1 MKPVKKIDF
10 IFLSIVL
17 LYSIYAG
24 LYIYRTS
31 FMVGNERYFVLF
43 DDAMISMR
51 YAKNLAEG
59 HGLVWNPGEDPVE
72 GYTNPLWV
80 VYMAIFHLLPIPASK
95 ISLSIQISGALFLI
109 INLYFTKKVTS
120 ILTQNKIVPYLAVL
134 LTAFYMPLNNW
145 GLQGME
151 VSVLVLMTTAALW
164 RVLKSLGEDIF
175 SPWPY
180 ILLAIGTLVR
190 IDIVVP
196 YLVIFGYLLITK
208 PKWIRANL
216 LWGLGLLLVFVL
228 AQTAFRLLYYGDL
241 LPNTYYLKM
250 EGFPLILRVK
260 RGLMVLSDFII
271 QMNWVLFLLPFLI
284 LIFKFD
290 QNTILLTLVILG
302 QIAYSV
308 YVGGDAWEHQGGSN
322 RYLSIAMPVFF
333 ILFIT
338 SLHAVIKAIAS
349 YTRLRPLSD
358 TTFVNLCTL
367 IFALF
372 SMYNFNFFLKTAPRT
387 IETWL
392 LKRQPI
398 FVEANKE
405 YLRMVQ
411 AIDLFTTPQAKLAVV
426 SAGSIPYFSGRPS
439 IDLLGKNDRFIAHQ
453 PNHLPA
459 SIADIRPGHM
469 KWDYDYSIGQLK
481 PDVIV
486 QLWGDSAPAEV
497 YLQEFYTVIEVDGL
511 QFSVRTGS
519 PEIIWELFEPVP

>member
-10 IFLSIVL
+10 MFLGLVL
-17 LYSIYAG
+17 LYSLYAG

-31 FMVGNERYFVLF
+31 FKIGEERYFVLF

-51 YAKNLAEG
+51 YAKNLADG

-95 ISLSIQISGALFLI
+95 VSLSIQISGAVFLI

-120 ILTQNKIVPYLAVL
+120 ILTQNKIVHYLAVI

-151 VSVLVLMTTAALW
+151 VSVLVLLTTAAIW
-164 RVLKSLGEDIF
+164 KVLTSLKENKF

-196 YLVIFGYLLITK
+196 YLVIFGYLLISR
-208 PKWIRANL
+208 PKWIRSNL
-216 LWGLGLLLVFVL
+216 FWGLGLLGVFIL
-228 AQTAFRLLYYGDL
+228 GQTAFRFWYYGDL

-250 EGFPLILRVK
+250 EGFPLILRIK
-260 RGLMVLSDFII
+260 RGLMVLSEFIV
-271 QMNWVLFLLPFLI
+271 QMNWVLFLLPFLT
-284 LIFKFD
+284 LLFKFD
-290 QNTILLTLVILG
+290 QNTILLALVISG

-322 RYLSIAMPVFF
+322 RYLSIAMPLFF
-333 ILFIT
+333 VLFIT
-338 SLHAVIKAIAS
+338 SLNSVIKAISS
-349 YTRLRPLSD
+349 YARVPRLSK
-358 TTFVNLCTL
+358 TTFINLCTT

-372 SMYNFNFFLKTAPRT
+372 CMYNFNFFLRTAPRT
-387 IETWL
+387 IETWI

-405 YLRMVQ
+405 YLMMVQ
-411 AIDLFTTPQAKLAVV
+411 AIDQFTTPQAKLAVV
-426 SAGSIPYFSGRPS
+426 SAGSIPYFSERPS

-459 SIADIRPGHM
+459 SIAEIRPGHM

-486 QLWGDSAPAEV
+486 QLWGDSAPAEA
-497 YLQEFYTVIEVDGL
+497 YLQEFYTVIEIDDL
-511 QFSVRTGS
+511 QFSVRSGS
-519 PEIIWELFEPVP
+519 PEIIWELFEPTP

>member
-1 MKPVKKIDF
+1 
-10 IFLSIVL
+10 
-17 LYSIYAG
+17 
-24 LYIYRTS
+24 
-31 FMVGNERYFVLF
+31 
-43 DDAMISMR
+43 
-51 YAKNLAEG
+51 
-59 HGLVWNPGEDPVE
+59 
-72 GYTNPLWV
+72 
-80 VYMAIFHLLPIPASK
+80 
-95 ISLSIQISGALFLI
+95 
-109 INLYFTKKVTS
+109 
-120 ILTQNKIVPYLAVL
+120 
-134 LTAFYMPLNNW
+134 
-145 GLQGME
+145 
-151 VSVLVLMTTAALW
+151 
-164 RVLKSLGEDIF
+164 
-175 SPWPY
+175 
-180 ILLAIGTLVR
+180 
-190 IDIVVP
+190 
-196 YLVIFGYLLITK
+196 
-208 PKWIRANL
+208 
-216 LWGLGLLLVFVL
+216 
-228 AQTAFRLLYYGDL
+228 
-241 LPNTYYLKM
+241 
-250 EGFPLILRVK
+250 
-260 RGLMVLSDFII
+260 
-271 QMNWVLFLLPFLI
+271 

-349 YTRLRPLSD
+349 YTRLHPLSD